1 MKRLKIFEE
10 FKVGTFYTSSKEDSM
25 SQTEEVSGYSV
36 KIIDRKGGGD
46 SVYTVTLV
54 LASGNVMLL
63 DLCFSELEEAKN
75 YITDVVQKFKDSK
88 LEIDSF
94 IIKKLSLDLV
104 SPVESTESGKVM
116 DLVKDFPQFLE
127 KNLDSITK
135 SYSKILKSNTLS
147 EDKLVVSL
155 KEMIRICKTGD
166 MNRINVFHSNFVKM
180 IRPLYSENNK
190 KSWDLTSDGR
200 KWKSVIDEFETHVG
214 LREISGGP
222 IVKY

>member
-10 FKVGTFYTSSKEDSM
+10 FKVGTFYTSTKEDSVT
-25 SQTEEVSGYSV
+25 QTEEVSGYPV
-36 KIIDRKGGGD
+36 KIIDRNSSDKA
-46 SVYTVTLV
+46 VFTVTLV
-54 LASGNVMLL
+54 FSSGNVMLL

-104 SPVESTESGKVM
+104 SPVESTGSGEVM

-166 MNRINVFHSNFVKM
+166 MNRIDVFLSNFVKM

-190 KSWDLTSDGR
+190 KSWDLRQDGR
-200 KWKSVIDEFETHVG
+200 KWKSVIDQFETIIG
-214 LREISGGP
+214 LRE
-222 IVKY
+222 

>member
-10 FKVGTFYTSSKEDSM
+10 FKVGTFYTSTKEDSVT
-25 SQTEEVSGYSV
+25 QTEEVSGYPV
-36 KIIDRKGGGD
+36 KIIDRNSSDK
-46 SVYTVTLV
+46 VVFTVTLV
-54 LASGNVMLL
+54 FSSGNVMLL

-104 SPVESTESGKVM
+104 SPVESTESGEVM

-166 MNRINVFHSNFVKM
+166 MNRIDVFLSNFVKM

-190 KSWDLTSDGR
+190 KSWDLRQDGR
-200 KWKSVIDEFETHVG
+200 KWKSVIDQFETIIG
-214 LREISGGP
+214 LRDISGGS

>member
-10 FKVGTFYTSSKEDSM
+10 FKVGTFYTSTKEDSVT
-25 SQTEEVSGYSV
+25 QTEEVSGYPV
-36 KIIDRKGGGD
+36 KIIDRNSSDKA
-46 SVYTVTLV
+46 VFTVTLV
-54 LASGNVMLL
+54 FSSGNVMLL

-104 SPVESTESGKVM
+104 SPVESTGSGEVM

-166 MNRINVFHSNFVKM
+166 MNRIDVFLSNFVKM

-190 KSWDLTSDGR
+190 KSWDLRQDGR
-200 KWKSVIDEFETHVG
+200 KWKSVIDQFETIIG
-214 LREISGGP
+214 LRDISGGP

>member
-10 FKVGTFYTSSKEDSM
+10 FKVGGFYTSSKEDSM
-25 SQTEEVSGYSV
+25 SQTEEVSGYIV
-36 KIIDRKGGGD
+36 KIIDRKGGGS

-54 LASGNVMLL
+54 LASGSVMLL

-75 YITDVVQKFKDSK
+75 YISDVVKEFEDSDLK
-88 LEIDSF
+88 IGSF
-94 IIKKLSLDLV
+94 VIKRLGLDLV
-104 SPVESTESGKVM
+104 SPVESTKLSDGM
-116 DLVKDFPQFLE
+116 NLLKDFPNFLE
-127 KNLDSITK
+127 SNLNPIAN

-147 EDKLVVSL
+147 EDKLTTSL

-166 MNRINVFHSNFVKM
+166 MNRINVFCSNFVKM

-200 KWKSVIDEFETHVG
+200 KWKSVIDQFEIAVG

-222 IVKY
+222 VVKY